1 MDDKERM
8 EILEAALAQ
17 MLKPIRGIPF
27 SVIVRAMAEQQVIK
41 GARAH
46 PRDQALIQDLENVSR
61 FCPPELKGH
70 PSDRPPP
77 NEAGNEAEEYVLRAL
92 AKTPLPPNGPTSNQ
106 GLDRPPGY
114 PDILT
119 EDTAGRS

>member
-41 GARAH
+41 VDRNDLD
-46 PRDQALIQDLENVSR
+46 DQALIRDLEKAIG
-61 FCPPELKGH
+61 FCAAELKRH
-70 PSDRPPP
+70 
-77 NEAGNEAEEYVLRAL
+77 
-92 AKTPLPPNGPTSNQ
+92 
-106 GLDRPPGY
+106 
-114 PDILT
+114 LT
-119 EDTAGRS
+119 